1 MEKNKNRET
10 YKKPPLITKQNLQD
24 PLNYSVSDLE
34 TVDYNDTSVD
44 DLDDLETAEYNNDT
58 SIRDLVPTKKLVM
71 IKKEND
77 DE

>member
-1 MEKNKNRET
+1 M
-10 YKKPPLITKQNLQD
+10 ITKQNLQD

-58 SIRDLVPTKKLVM
+58 SIRDLVPTKKLEM

>member
-24 PLNYSVSDLE
+24 LLNYSVSDLE

-58 SIRDLVPTKKLVM
+58 SIRDLVPTKKLEM

>member
-10 YKKPPLITKQNLQD
+10 YKKPLLITKQNLQD
-24 PLNYSVSDLE
+24 LLNYSVSDLE

-58 SIRDLVPTKKLVM
+58 SIRDLVPTKKLEM